1 MLKLKRFFIAA
12 SFSYIYVLMV
22 LLVQTN
28 QSAVLKGDVQDTKD
42 IYSIDGVDVFNMN
55 TIYVLAYA
63 PLTFFQYSLISFDKD
78 VFIYETTR
86 SEKSLTTLESFQI
99 GQIQKESSYHTA
111 LIVAFEKAN
120 MSVSYVFK
128 GYAVTSV
135 PNNETDLKINDFI
148 IEINNLI
155 LTPETDMTQ
164 FISDSTLE
172 LKVMRNSELI
182 QVTYE
187 RKSNDLSLSVYPMYD
202 IIDTEVK
209 ISLQGLNNVIGGP
222 SSGLMMTLSIYASLK
237 NYPELHRFGGTGTLD
252 LFGNVGSIGGL
263 YQKYMTAID
272 ALDYM
277 FVPKQQEALLKDVDT
292 SNVVFVQTIDE
303 AIHFLESL
311 YESK

>member
-12 SFSYIYVLMV
+12 SFSYIYLLMV

-55 TIYVLAYA
+55 TIYVLTYA

-86 SEKSLTTLESFQI
+86 SENSLTTLESFQI

-148 IEINNLI
+148 IEINDLI

-263 YQKYMTAID
+263 YQKYMTAIHT
-272 ALDYM
+272 LDYM

>member
-12 SFSYIYVLMV
+12 SFSYIYLLMV
-22 LLVQTN
+22 LLVNTN
-28 QSAVLKGDVQDTKD
+28 QSAILKGNVQNTKD

-55 TIYVLAYA
+55 TIYVLSYA
-63 PLTFFQYSLISFDKD
+63 PLTFFQYSLISFDPD
-78 VFIYETTR
+78 VFLYETTR
-86 SEKSLTTLESFQI
+86 LEETLTTLESFQI

-120 MSVSYVFK
+120 MSVSYIFK

-135 PNNETDLKINDFI
+135 PNKVTDLKINDFI
-148 IEINNLI
+148 TEINNEV
-155 LTPETDMTQ
+155 LTPETDMSQ
-164 FISDSTLE
+164 FRTNSVLE

-182 QVTYE
+182 NITYE
-187 RKSNDLSLSVYPMYD
+187 RKSNDLSLSVYPMYS
-202 IIDTEVK
+202 IIDTEVP
-209 ISLQGLNNVIGGP
+209 ISLHGLNNVIGGP

-252 LFGNVGSIGGL
+252 VFGNVGSIGGL
-263 YQKYMTAID
+263 YQKYMTAIHD
-272 ALDYM
+272 LDYM

-292 SNVVFVQTIDE
+292 SKVVFVQTIDE

>member
-12 SFSYIYVLMV
+12 SFSYIYLLMV
-22 LLVQTN
+22 LLVNTN
-28 QSAVLKGDVQDTKD
+28 QSAILKGNVQNTKD

-55 TIYVLAYA
+55 TIYVLSYA
-63 PLTFFQYSLISFDKD
+63 PLTFFQFSLISFDPD
-78 VFIYETTR
+78 VFLYETTR
-86 SEKSLTTLESFQI
+86 LEETLTTLESFQI

-120 MSVSYVFK
+120 MSVSYLFK

-135 PNNETDLKINDFI
+135 PNKVTDLKINDFI
-148 IEINNLI
+148 IEINNEV
-155 LTPETDMTQ
+155 LTPETNMSQ
-164 FISDSTLE
+164 FRTNSVLE

-182 QVTYE
+182 NITYE
-187 RKSNDLSLSVYPMYD
+187 RKSNDLSLSVYPMYT

-209 ISLQGLNNVIGGP
+209 ISLHGLNNVIGGP

-237 NYPELHRFGGTGTLD
+237 NYPKLYRFGGTGTLD
-252 LFGNVGSIGGL
+252 VFGNVGSIGGL
-263 YQKYMTAID
+263 YQKYMTAIHD
-272 ALDYM
+272 LDYM

-292 SNVVFVQTIDE
+292 SKVVFVQTIDE

>member
-12 SFSYIYVLMV
+12 SFSYIYLLMV

-55 TIYVLAYA
+55 TIYVLTYA

-148 IEINNLI
+148 IEINDLI

-237 NYPELHRFGGTGTLD
+237 NYPELHRLGGTGTLD

-263 YQKYMTAID
+263 YQKYMTAIHT
-272 ALDYM
+272 LDYM

>member
-148 IEINNLI
+148 IEINDLI

>member
-55 TIYVLAYA
+55 TIYVLNYA

-148 IEINNLI
+148 IEINDLI